1 MQVVHYKRIHHVF
14 LVDSIPKN
22 AAGKILRKDLA
33 KIALR
38 RISSKL

>member
-1 MQVVHYKRIHHVF
+1 MQVAHYKRIHHVF

-22 AAGKILRKDLA
+22 ASGKILRRDLA
-33 KIALR
+33 KLASR